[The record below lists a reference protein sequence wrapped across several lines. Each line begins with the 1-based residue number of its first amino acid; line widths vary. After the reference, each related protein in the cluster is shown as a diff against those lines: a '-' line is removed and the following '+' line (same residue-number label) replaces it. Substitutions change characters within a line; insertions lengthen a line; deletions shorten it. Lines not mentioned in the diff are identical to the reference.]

1 MNPQK
6 NKSIR
11 TAFAYWLL
19 TGVGAVALIS
29 MLSASRAHAR
39 DIVVGQSLD
48 LSGQTNIGKDFSNG
62 IRTYFDAIN
71 AKGGVRGRKLQL
83 IQLDDAGQA
92 SDAANN
98 IAKLARDTD
107 VDVLIGP
114 TNAQTFLAAASAAVF
129 RRSSLSLLGAPTGAR
144 SDATDSNRVVSIR
157 ASYRDEARLLLA
169 HITQTLG
176 AKKIALVQG
185 EGGDSDSSANAFREE
200 AIARSV
206 KLVFD
211 GSDKAWRARTTQ
223 NRDIDAVVVAGDAIG
238 VSDPI
243 AHARSTAGGANLFGF
258 STIDHR
264 TLQDLGKTSAVGMMI
279 SQAMPAP
286 EKTIHPFQRE
296 HRQLM
301 KQYRDEPPSVHTL
314 EGYVVARLLVNA
326 LETIDGEPTPQRV
339 TAALRNM
346 RDLEFGPMNVSTRIP
361 SNAVRFVN
369 LSAVSKRGALIE

>member
-11 TAFAYWLL
+11 TAFAHWLL

-29 MLSASRAHAR
+29 LLSASRAHAR

-83 IQLDDAGQA
+83 VQLDDSGQA
-92 SDAANN
+92 TDAANN
-98 IAKLARDTD
+98 IAKLARDAD

-114 TNAQTFLAAASAAVF
+114 TNAQTFLAAANAAPF
-129 RRSSLSLLGAPTGAR
+129 KSSSLTLLGAPTGAR
-144 SDATDSNRVVSIR
+144 SADTDSARVVIVR
-157 ASYRDEARLLLA
+157 ASYRDESRLLLN
-169 HITQTLG
+169 HIVQTLG
-176 AKKIALVQG
+176 AKQIALVQSD
-185 EGGDSDSSANAFREE
+185 GGDSQYAAASFREE
-200 AIARSV
+200 AKARGI
-206 KLVFD
+206 KLAFD
-211 GSDKAWRARTTQ
+211 DLGKAWLARTIQ
-223 NRDIDAVVVAGDAIG
+223 NKDFDAVVIAGDAIG
-238 VSDPI
+238 VAQPLS
-243 AHARSTAGGANLFGF
+243 HTRRTARGANVFGF
-258 STIDHR
+258 STVDHV
-264 TLQDLGKTSAVGMMI
+264 TLQEIGKADAVGMMI

-301 KQYRDEPPSVHTL
+301 KMFRDEPPSLHTL

-326 LETIDGEPTPQRV
+326 LESIDGEPTPARV
-339 TAALRNM
+339 SAALRSV
-346 RDLEFGPMNVSTRIP
+346 RDIELGPMSVSTRVP
-361 SNAVRFVN
+361 GNSMRFVN